1 MSTAVPQNVQ
11 QGVGTSPEDRFVTQ
25 RGGSSAPTQSPEA
38 TGRDV
43 GGITRTGTGRGTAG
57 TRQNVRMRQD
67 GIGSQSV
74 DRGPGVGAPLP
85 GQPAPPRQ

>member
-1 MSTAVPQNVQ
+1 MSTAAPQNVQ

-25 RGGSSAPTQSPEA
+25 RGGGCAPTQSPEA

-57 TRQNVRMRQD
+57 TRQTVRMRQD
-67 GIGSQSV
+67 GTGSQSV